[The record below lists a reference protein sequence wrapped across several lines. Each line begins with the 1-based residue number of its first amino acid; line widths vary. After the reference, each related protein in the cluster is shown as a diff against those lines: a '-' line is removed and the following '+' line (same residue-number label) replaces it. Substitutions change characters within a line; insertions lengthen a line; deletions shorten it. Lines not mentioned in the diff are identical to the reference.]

1 MQQTPPV
8 DEAPAG
14 LGFVH
19 SGYEVGGTVGL
30 PEFNVVAHAF
40 RMYRKF
46 DGLLCKLVHSA
57 AFPVRS
63 VRILVLSLPNAVKER
78 LFRRIYRSAFIDAP
92 FFVPTSFFR
101 FGHLGQGG
109 GEKFGHSAFLVFP
122 APYDKILSG
131 TGECHVQQV
140 QVIHPQLQPL
150 VEVILPVNGLR
161 HCGRVVDGYK
171 VYGIVRR
178 FGGGAPT
185 PVGCMFRS
193 PVSESQKGMSTV

>member
-1 MQQTPPV
+1 M
-8 DEAPAG
+8 
-14 LGFVH
+14 
-19 SGYEVGGTVGL
+19 
-30 PEFNVVAHAF
+30 AHAF

-46 DGLLCKLVHSA
+46 DGLLCKLVYSTV
-57 AFPVRS
+57 FSVRS
-63 VRILVLSLPNAVKER
+63 VRILVLSIPNAVKER

-92 FFVPTSFFR
+92 FFIPTSFFR

-122 APYDKILSG
+122 APYDKVLSG

-178 FGGGAPT
+178 FGAVHHT
-185 PVGCMFRS
+185 S
-193 PVSESQKGMSTV
+193 WLYVSFSSFQSQKGMSTVWNSSPLDLWMEKMRMPSISPLGMVLLQSVSSQ